1 MREICREFIQ
11 SDILGIVPFGDG
23 HINDTYR
30 VTTSDGVYVLQH
42 VRKAIDIG
50 KLEHN
55 YKLYAGACEAAG
67 LYFPT
72 WLKNRAGAYFF
83 ADPSGEHWRMY
94 PWIEGEVLEAPLSEE
109 ALIAC
114 GRGLARMHVCLQT
127 ISGEPLATYPMLHDL
142 SHYYD
147 RYLRVVAEA
156 EKPFEAAEG
165 PLAEAQEP
173 LEPAEDPLAAAQ
185 EPFKPTRD
193 PSLEKLISER
203 IDDFLSLRLDRSK
216 VIHGDP
222 KLANILFQD
231 GRVKAFLDFDTVMR
245 GSLLEDLTDCIRSCC
260 IQNWKLDQAA
270 AQALIRGYMTEAPDL
285 ISDDERQL
293 LLTVVQKLCFELGL
307 RYYTDAIAKEKAF
320 KEKYPGYLL
329 EKAQKCFAML

>member
-30 VTTSDGVYVLQH
+30 ATTSDGVYVLQH

-72 WLKNRAGAYFF
+72 WMKNRAGAYFF

-114 GRGLARMHVCLQT
+114 GRGLARIHATLQT
-127 ISGEPLATYPMLHDL
+127 ISEKPQATYPMLHDL
-142 SHYYD
+142 SYYYD
-147 RYLRVVAEA
+147 RYLRVIGDVGERLGVAGKDSDAAGHQSGAAGQRCETPGDVALEA
-156 EKPFEAAEG
+156 
-165 PLAEAQEP
+165 
-173 LEPAEDPLAAAQ
+173 
-185 EPFKPTRD
+185 
-193 PSLEKLISER
+193 LIQER
-203 IDDFLSLRLDRSK
+203 ITEFLELKLDKTK

-231 GRVKAFLDFDTVMR
+231 GKVMAFLDFDTVMQ
-245 GSLLEDLTDCIRSCC
+245 GSLLEDVADCIRSCC
-260 IQNWKLDQAA
+260 LQDGKLDRAA
-270 AQALIRGYMTEAPDL
+270 ARTLIQGYVTEAPEL
-285 ISDDERQL
+285 LSDAERKL
-293 LLTVVQKLCFELGL
+293 LPTVVQKLFFELGL
-307 RYYTDAIAKEKAF
+307 RYYTDAIAKEKSF

-329 EKAQKCFAML
+329 EKARKYFAML

>member
-30 VTTSDGVYVLQH
+30 AMTSDGVYVLQH

-114 GRGLARMHVCLQT
+114 GRGLARIHATLQT
-127 ISGEPLATYPMLHDL
+127 ISEKPQATYPMLHDL
-142 SHYYD
+142 SYYFD
-147 RYLRVVAEA
+147 RYLRVIGDAGERLGVAGKDSGAAGQRCETPGDVALEA
-156 EKPFEAAEG
+156 
-165 PLAEAQEP
+165 
-173 LEPAEDPLAAAQ
+173 
-185 EPFKPTRD
+185 
-193 PSLEKLISER
+193 LIQER
-203 IDDFLSLRLDRSK
+203 ITEFLELKLDKTK

-231 GRVKAFLDFDTVMR
+231 GKVMAFLDFDTVMQ
-245 GSLLEDLTDCIRSCC
+245 GSLLEDVADCIRYDS
-260 IQNWKLDQAA
+260 
-270 AQALIRGYMTEAPDL
+270 
-285 ISDDERQL
+285 
-293 LLTVVQKLCFELGL
+293 
-307 RYYTDAIAKEKAF
+307 AKTLF
-320 KEKYPGYLL
+320 
-329 EKAQKCFAML
+329 